1 MKSVA
6 EEEAAKEQPDE
17 TGQLLHRH
25 RHRFS
30 RYKRFIMLVR
40 RLGKELLFAL
50 FITCTTY
57 ATLINM

>member
-6 EEEAAKEQPDE
+6 EEVAKEQPDDID
-17 TGQLLHRH
+17 QQPH

-30 RYKRFIMLVR
+30 QYKRFIMLVR